1 MKTLI
6 IGGVAALAFGGL
18 ALAQEGGLGPRPGDA
33 NGDGRVSQAEFLA
46 ASAERFARGDAN
58 GDGTVTPEE
67 MRTAMAARGAEFRG
81 EIFTRLD
88 ANGDGSISRAEFD
101 QGAAMRPEGRGG
113 PGHRGGH
120 GRGHGRPGGEDFA
133 MGGDGV
139 TAAEAQA
146 RATAMFSRM
155 DTNGDGYLSAD
166 DRTGERRWGPQGS
179 VSE

>member
-18 ALAQEGGLGPRPGDA
+18 AFAQDGVPGPRRGDA

-46 ASAERFARGDAN
+46 ASAERFSRGDAN

-67 MRTAMAARGAEFRG
+67 VRAAMTARREEVRAQM
-81 EIFTRLD
+81 FTRLD
-88 ANGDGSISRAEFD
+88 ANGDGSISRSEFD
-101 QGAAMRPEGRGG
+101 QGSAGRLEGR
-113 PGHRGGH
+113 
-120 GRGHGRPGGEDFA
+120 GRPGGRGPGRGHRRHGGGEFA
-133 MGGDGV
+133 TGGDGV

-146 RATAMFSRM
+146 RAAAMFSRM

-166 DRTGERRWGPQGS
+166 DRAGGRRGGPQGP